1 MAGKTELESGVV
13 SRPPSGE
20 GDHEAVEGSGPISDA
35 PGKPPPPRFARSPS
49 PDEGGERRR
58 GVTDAASFAKVAKAT
73 PAQIA
78 DLARFLE
85 LLTAWNANM
94 NLVGPASLPDFW
106 NRHAWDS
113 AQLLRLAPNALT
125 WADLG
130 AGAGFPGLVLAI
142 LGKGR
147 PQFHVHLVESM
158 TKRCRFLS
166 EVVSELGLP
175 ATVHNARAETLTLA
189 VDIVTA
195 RACAP
200 LHRLFGYARSY
211 LAMGAQGLFLK
222 GQDVVADMTEAA
234 RYWEYEADV
243 VPSLSDPGGRIVRV
257 KRLGRARK
265 V

>member
-1 MAGKTELESGVV
+1 MAVADA
-13 SRPPSGE
+13 E
-20 GDHEAVEGSGPISDA
+20 G
-35 PGKPPPPRFARSPS
+35 
-49 PDEGGERRR
+49 
-58 GVTDAASFAKVAKAT
+58 FAKAARAT
-73 PAQIA
+73 PEQIA
-78 DLARFLE
+78 DLNRFLE
-85 LLTAWNANM
+85 MLTAGNEVM
-94 NLVGPASLPDFW
+94 NLVGPATIPDFW

-147 PQFHVHLVESM
+147 PGFHVHLVESM
-158 TKRCRFLS
+158 TKRCRFLTQ
-166 EVVSELGLP
+166 VVEALELP
-175 ATVHNARAETLTLA
+175 ATVHNTRAENLTLA

-200 LHRLFGYARSY
+200 LHRLFGYGRSY

>member
-1 MAGKTELESGVV
+1 MSAAA
-13 SRPPSGE
+13 PP
-20 GDHEAVEGSGPISDA
+20 DA
-35 PGKPPPPRFARSPS
+35 SAHMDAAEFARLS
-49 PDEGGERRR
+49 R
-58 GVTDAASFAKVAKAT
+58 AT
-73 PAQIA
+73 PGQMV
-78 DLARFLE
+78 DLERFLE
-85 LLTAWNANM
+85 MLTAGNAVM

-106 NRHAWDS
+106 SRHAWDS
-113 AQLLRLAPNALT
+113 AQLLRIAPDALV

-147 PQFHVHLVESM
+147 PGFHVHLVESM
-158 TKRCRFLS
+158 AKRCRFLS
-166 EVVSELGLP
+166 EMVAALDLP
-175 ATVHNARAETLTLA
+175 ATVHNARAENLELA

-200 LHRLFGYARSY
+200 LFRLLGYARPY
-211 LAMGAQGLFLK
+211 LQSGAAGLFLK
-222 GQDVVADMTEAA
+222 GQDVVSEMSEAA

-243 VPSLSDPGGRIVRV
+243 VPSKSDSRGRIVRV